1 MKKIIAVNFLT
12 FIIFSLVSLALSK
25 SNTSVY
31 GILFL
36 GAIAN
41 MIIQVI
47 LSFYY
52 RTRNENWENLHHV
65 TICALSS
72 VIFYHLALAA
82 SKSDIVTSGLSVV
95 ASVFFASLAFGFS
108 ILNETGFIKKTIS
121 ATFFFGLLIGVLY
134 LSKAIL
140 VHLFL

>member
-1 MKKIIAVNFLT
+1 MKKIMAVNFLT
-12 FIIFSLVSLALSK
+12 FIIFNLVSLALSK

-31 GILFL
+31 GILFF

-41 MIIQVI
+41 SIIQVI

-52 RTRNENWENLHHV
+52 RTRNEQWENLYHATV
-65 TICALSS
+65 CALGS
-72 VIFYHLALAA
+72 VIFYHLALVA

-108 ILNETGFIKKTIS
+108 ILNEKGFIKKIS
-121 ATFFFGLLIGVLY
+121 FSVLFFALFFSTLY

-140 VHLFL
+140 VYLFL